1 MKKVLFS
8 SVCAVALLG
17 TNVYAVEN
25 SLSNSLDTFLS
36 QKTELESKIKA
47 QKLTITQKEN
57 SVTTANNDYLV
68 KDKTYKDLS
77 KAIKDATTIVGEKQG
92 LKSKA
97 ELEHTDL
104 VNQGNSLN
112 TQKEN
117 LTSEISELES
127 SITKYADD
135 IKLFEIQLTAV
146 NSDIEKKQVAF
157 NNAYKELDIANSN
170 KQDLVN
176 KDIALGKE
184 HSELSKQYEIA
195 NKEDKETI
203 KIKLEEKTKE
213 LAAAKKAITDL
224 DEKNKSLIAEKMRTE
239 TELNQ
244 AKQNAT
250 NIKNNQKNIVN
261 KHNQTKLDLE
271 TKQQALAATT
281 ANIEKNTQ
289 EITNA
294 KSKVDA
300 AVKAFQEAQ
309 TKVEEAKQNQT
320 DAKTALDKASEDLEK
335 AKAELNTA
343 NKTLLELEEQLK
355 EIQANITNNTE
366 EGKKVKD
373 QLMSNGIY
381 TANTQ
386 THANALISLAASH
399 NGDLS
404 NAAPEVKAQAQTLA
418 NQIATT
424 ILDEKKDDITAEAL
438 STLNVQINNMNKRLG
453 EVRGLNADIGTW
465 FRIYGGRFSN
475 GNNNFNYY
483 STQIGAD
490 KKTSLNN
497 ADILAGVLFGYDKI
511 NAGVRAKDTSVGA
524 YLSYIHNDGYFAD
537 LVLKYIRSSYDSK
550 FVDVKSQNSF
560 LVSAEGGYRFNVN
573 NNFYLEPSLEI
584 ITGYIGKYE
593 SSLKIFNKFKI
604 NVDAHSPLIFKPQIF
619 AGYSVNDFTFR
630 AGVGAVIDTQTK
642 EADLLIGDIIK
653 GVNAKVKSKLG
664 ASDRGFVSVGTAY
677 TFSDNLRL
685 NLSVERSFG
694 TKLTNDYE
702 INSTIRYTF

>member
-25 SLSNSLDTFLS
+25 SLSNSLETFLS
-36 QKTELESKIKA
+36 QKTELESKIEEQNTLIDNANKILTSAKDTKDIKQKA
-47 QKLTITQKEN
+47 YDTTVSKVKELKLEESNKESLKN
-57 SVTTANNDYLV
+57 KINVELQGLTGTVD
-68 KDKTYKDLS
+68 DLS
-77 KAIKDATTIVGEKQG
+77 DKNTI
-92 LKSKA
+92 
-97 ELEHTDL
+97 
-104 VNQGNSLN
+104 
-112 TQKEN
+112 
-117 LTSEISELES
+117 LTSTMSDLEIKIKSYEIELP
-127 SITKYADD
+127 
-135 IKLFEIQLTAV
+135 KLDEQLKTAKQEV
-146 NSDIEKKQVAF
+146 ATIEKKRDEAHAKVL
-157 NNAYKELDIANSN
+157 EVN
-170 KQDLVN
+170 KQKNELV
-176 KDIALGKE
+176 KKEDEIGKE
-184 HSELSKQYEIA
+184 HLALQEKIQQASEEEKQLLQTQLQQKEVELS
-195 NKEDKETI
+195 
-203 KIKLEEKTKE
+203 
-213 LAAAKKAITDL
+213 AAQKAITDL
-224 DEKNKSLIAEKMRTE
+224 DEQNKDILIAGDLADKELSNARLKAKELENQKYSTEQKQLNDKSLYDNKKL
-239 TELNQ
+239 EL
-244 AKQNAT
+244 A
-250 NIKNNQKNIVN
+250 NIQK
-261 KHNQTKLDLE
+261 DLE
-271 TKQQALAATT
+271 TKTAEKMIAKSNLEQAVKDYEDAKLAVANANKAQADALAELDL
-281 ANIEKNTQ
+281 ANINL
-289 EITNA
+289 N
-294 KSKVDA
+294 
-300 AVKAFQEAQ
+300 EAI
-309 TKVEEAKQNQT
+309 NG
-320 DAKTALDKASEDLEK
+320 
-335 AKAELNTA
+335 LNTA
-343 NKTLLELEEQLK
+343 NKDLENLKKELESIE
-355 EIQANITNNTE
+355 ANITNNTE

-373 QLMSNGIY
+373 QLMSSGIY

-386 THANALISLAASH
+386 THANALITLAASH

>member
-36 QKTELESKIKA
+36 QKTELESKIKE
-47 QKLTITQKEN
+47 QNTLITQKQE
-57 SVTTANNDYLV
+57 SVNNANNDYLV
-68 KDKTYKDLS
+68 KDKAFKETA
-77 KAIKDATTIVGEKQG
+77 KAIDTATLTAGDKQSEKN
-92 LKSKA
+92 KA
-97 ELEHTDL
+97 EREHANL

-112 TQKEN
+112 TQKDN
-117 LTSEISELES
+117 LTSEISQLES
-127 SITKYADD
+127 SITKYEEELKVLETKLNEAKTNQEEKGKLYKTANDKLTLANADKS
-135 IKLFEIQLTAV
+135 KLVTA
-146 NSDIEKKQVAF
+146 EKKLGEEHLALQEKYNSAGEEE
-157 NNAYKELDIANSN
+157 KELL
-170 KQDLVN
+170 KQQLDD
-176 KDIALGKE
+176 KAQALTDA
-184 HSELSKQYEIA
+184 QNA
-195 NKEDKETI
+195 I
-203 KIKLEEKTKE
+203 K
-213 LAAAKKAITDL
+213 AL
-224 DEKNKSLIAEKMRTE
+224 DEKNKNLITEKTRTE
-239 TELNQ
+239 IEFNQ
-244 AKQNAT
+244 AKKT
-250 NIKNNQKNIVN
+250 TESIINNQKSINSQKSGVELELN
-261 KHNQTKLDLE
+261 SKKQSLTQTSTSIEENTKKQADAKANLE
-271 TKQQALAATT
+271 KAQKDFENASAAILT
-281 ANIEKNTQ
+281 
-289 EITNA
+289 
-294 KSKVDA
+294 
-300 AVKAFQEAQ
+300 
-309 TKVEEAKQNQT
+309 AKQNQT

-335 AKAELNTA
+335 AKAELTTA
-343 NKTLLELEEQLK
+343 NKDLENLKKELENIE
-355 EIQANITNNTE
+355 ANITNNTE

-373 QLMSNGIY
+373 QLMSSGIY

>member
-25 SLSNSLDTFLS
+25 SLSNSLETFLS
-36 QKTELESKIKA
+36 QKTELESKIKEQNTLIDNA
-47 QKLTITQKEN
+47 NKILTSAKDTKDIKQKAYDSTVSKVKELKLEESNKESLKNKINVELQGLTGT
-57 SVTTANNDYLV
+57 VD
-68 KDKTYKDLS
+68 DLS
-77 KAIKDATTIVGEKQG
+77 NKNTI
-92 LKSKA
+92 
-97 ELEHTDL
+97 
-104 VNQGNSLN
+104 
-112 TQKEN
+112 
-117 LTSEISELES
+117 LTSTISDLEIKIKSYEIELP
-127 SITKYADD
+127 
-135 IKLFEIQLTAV
+135 KLDEQLKTAKQEV
-146 NSDIEKKQVAF
+146 VTIEKKRNEAHAKVLEA
-157 NNAYKELDIANSN
+157 N
-170 KQDLVN
+170 KQKNELV
-176 KDIALGKE
+176 KKEDEIGKE
-184 HSELSKQYEIA
+184 HLALQEKFQKASEEEKILLKDQLQA
-195 NKEDKETI
+195 KET
-203 KIKLEEKTKE
+203 E
-213 LAAAKKAITDL
+213 LNEAKKAINDL
-224 DEKNKSLIAEKMRTE
+224 DEKNKDILIAGDLADK
-239 TELNQ
+239 ELSNARLK
-244 AKQNAT
+244 AKELE
-250 NIKNNQKNIVN
+250 NQKYSTEQKQLNDKSLYDNKKLELANIQ
-261 KHNQTKLDLE
+261 KDLE
-271 TKQQALAATT
+271 TKTAEKMIAKSNLEQAVKDYEDAKLAVANANKAQADALAELDL
-281 ANIEKNTQ
+281 ANINL
-289 EITNA
+289 N
-294 KSKVDA
+294 
-300 AVKAFQEAQ
+300 EAI
-309 TKVEEAKQNQT
+309 NG
-320 DAKTALDKASEDLEK
+320 
-335 AKAELNTA
+335 LNTA
-343 NKTLLELEEQLK
+343 NKDLENLKKELESIE
-355 EIQANITNNTE
+355 ANITNNTE

-373 QLMSNGIY
+373 QLMSSGIY

>member
-36 QKTELESKIKA
+36 QKTELEDKIKE
-47 QKLTITQKEN
+47 QNTLITQKQE
-57 SVTTANNDYLV
+57 SVNNADTNYKE
-68 KDKTYKDLS
+68 KDKAFKETA
-77 KAIKDATTIVGEKQG
+77 KAIDTAILTAGDKQSEKN
-92 LKSKA
+92 KA
-97 ELEHTDL
+97 EREHTNL

-112 TQKEN
+112 TQKDNLNQELQGINDLITKKETSIKN
-117 LTSEISELES
+117 LTEQIATSQTNLNIKEKNYKDALTKLNEVNAKHKELVNAEIKAIDEHKKALEELE
-127 SITKYADD
+127 KNPDN
-135 IKLFEIQLTAV
+135 E
-146 NSDIEKKQVAF
+146 
-157 NNAYKELDIANSN
+157 EL
-170 KQDLVN
+170 
-176 KDIALGKE
+176 
-184 HSELSKQYEIA
+184 
-195 NKEDKETI
+195 
-203 KIKLEEKTKE
+203 
-213 LAAAKKAITDL
+213 
-224 DEKNKSLIAEKMRTE
+224 
-239 TELNQ
+239 
-244 AKQNAT
+244 
-250 NIKNNQKNIVN
+250 
-261 KHNQTKLDLE
+261 
-271 TKQQALAATT
+271 
-281 ANIEKNTQ
+281 
-289 EITNA
+289 
-294 KSKVDA
+294 KSKVIAALKVKNEAHIAVSINDGEIAPLADA
-300 AVKAFQEAQ
+300 NGKALYDFTEASNNHNSLVFKKREEEKSLENYKNSLTLKQQEIQAQEQKITDNKTLQAQAQTKVKEAMKVYAEAQ
-309 TKVEEAKQNQT
+309 TKVEEAKQTNAN
-320 DAKTALDKASEDLEK
+320 AKTDLDKASEDLEK
-335 AKAELNTA
+335 AKAELTTA
-343 NKTLLELEEQLK
+343 NKDLENLKKELESIE
-355 EIQANITNNTE
+355 ANITNNTE
-366 EGKKVKD
+366 EGKKAKEE
-373 QLMSNGIY
+373 LMSSGIY

-386 THANALISLAASH
+386 THANALITLAASH

-404 NAAPEVKAQAQTLA
+404 NAAPEVKVQAQTLA